1 MPSPIIVNPVLEK
14 IRSGKVT
21 NVFCAGHLATPRL
34 IDFIAGSGKFD
45 AIWFDLEH
53 FAIPT
58 PDLAILCMIARGH
71 GVGTVARAKASD
83 YQEVLRILETGVNG
97 LMCAMVSGAQE
108 ARQIVEWARF
118 HNPNPQPGEATGRR
132 GWNGGNIDAR
142 YGNIPPADYIR
153 QQNTETFLLAQIEH
167 ESALAEAEAIAR
179 TPGIDGLFFGPGDY
193 AASLGLA
200 GQLSHPRVNEAL
212 EKIAQAAA
220 TAGIWWGTLAVTPEM
235 QLRARGLGASF
246 LSPGGD
252 VKVMNLGLRELTKIF
267 EDLPGNRVE
276 DLQRAS

>member
-1 MPSPIIVNPVLEK
+1 MSFLPIKNPVLEN
-14 IRSGKVT
+14 IRGGKVT

-34 IDFIAGSGKFD
+34 IDFITGSGKFD

-53 FAIPT
+53 FAISV
-58 PDLAILCMIARGH
+58 PDLAVLCMIARGH
-71 GVGTVARAKASD
+71 GVGTVARTKVSD

-118 HNPNPQPGEATGRR
+118 HNPQPQPGEITGRR

-142 YGNIPPADYIR
+142 YGNIPPADYIA
-153 QQNTETFLLAQIEH
+153 QQNNETFLLAQIEH
-167 ESALAEAEAIAR
+167 EQALAEVDAIAH
-179 TPGIDGLFFGPGDY
+179 TPGISGLFFGPGDY

-200 GQLSHPRVNEAL
+200 GQLAHPSVNAAM
-212 EKIAQAAA
+212 EKIATAADQ
-220 TAGIWWGTLAVTPEM
+220 AGIWWGTLAVTPEM
-235 QLRARGLGASF
+235 QRSARRLGARF

-252 VKVMNLGLRELTKIF
+252 VKVMNLGLREISKIF
-267 EDLPGNRVE
+267 EDL
-276 DLQRAS
+276 DLEGAHSAAQKS